1 MSRATLPDVLTA
13 RGISVDR
20 DPVTGDIVIWLH
32 GADLAPFS
40 GICLPLDH
48 AVTVIERLTAA
59 CRRSAVE
66 ASAGP
71 AASEGIH

>member
-1 MSRATLPDVLTA
+1 MSRPPLTDVRTA
-13 RGISVDR
+13 RGISIDR
-20 DPVTGDIVIWLH
+20 DPDSGDIVIWLH
-32 GADLAPFS
+32 GADLAPIA
-40 GICLPLDH
+40 GVCLPLNH
-48 AVTVIERLTAA
+48 AVTVNERLTAA